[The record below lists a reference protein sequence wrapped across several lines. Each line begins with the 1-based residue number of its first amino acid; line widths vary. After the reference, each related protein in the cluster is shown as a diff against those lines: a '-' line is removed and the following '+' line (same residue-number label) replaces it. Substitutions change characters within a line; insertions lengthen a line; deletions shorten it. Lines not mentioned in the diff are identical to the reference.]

1 MLVGVEVAA
10 MFRLWS
16 LLARVD
22 GIDGE
27 SMNVRAVLFDV
38 LFCIQAAAAR
48 GLSGRLFVAVAV
60 VVVGGGGVVLLEVTL
75 CWVTA
80 LAVLFGDKAGDSY
93 LRR

>member
-75 CWVTA
+75 CWATA

>member
-48 GLSGRLFVAVAV
+48 GLSGRLFVAVV

-75 CWVTA
+75 CWATA